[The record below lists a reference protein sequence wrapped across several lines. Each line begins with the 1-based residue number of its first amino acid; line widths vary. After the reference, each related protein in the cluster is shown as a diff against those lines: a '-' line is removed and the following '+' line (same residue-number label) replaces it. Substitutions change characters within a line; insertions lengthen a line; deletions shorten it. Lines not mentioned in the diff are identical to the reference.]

1 MAAKQGR
8 TGCLVVL
15 LVTILFSFLCYK
27 MGPVYLA
34 KVELEDE
41 MARLVSRAGSQ
52 HMTQRAVRN
61 NVERVARR
69 HEFSIEPDSLKA
81 TRTQGFARAAELRV
95 RVTFFREVDLAVF
108 KYRFSFS
115 YKASTFIGGF

>member
-15 LVTILFSFLCYK
+15 LVTILFGFLCYR

-41 MARLVSRAGSQ
+41 MARLISRAGSQ

-61 NVERVARR
+61 NVARVAQMYD
-69 HEFSIEPDSLKA
+69 FSIEPDSLKA
-81 TRTQGFARAAELRV
+81 TKTKGFARASELKV

-108 KYRFSFS
+108 QHRFSFN